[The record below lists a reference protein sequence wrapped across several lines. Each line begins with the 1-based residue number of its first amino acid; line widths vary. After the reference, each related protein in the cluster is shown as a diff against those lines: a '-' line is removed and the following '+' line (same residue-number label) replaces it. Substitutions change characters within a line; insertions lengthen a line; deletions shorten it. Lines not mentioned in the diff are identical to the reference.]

1 MEDLEQ
7 SKDASFK
14 SENKPE
20 KSKTGFIV
28 FAVIAFAGFA
38 GLIYLMIISSP
49 ETSQSVKDIAIVLFI
64 FSFLLST
71 VALIILIVQTARLIN
86 LLKNEIKPVLETT
99 KETVNEVKG
108 TVSFLGDKAVTPVIQ
123 MNSYVAGIS
132 KITKILIPGKHKN
145 KGS

>member
-1 MEDLEQ
+1 MEDLEK
-7 SKDASFK
+7 SKDTSFK
-14 SENKPE
+14 FENKPE
-20 KSKTGFIV
+20 KSKTGLIV
-28 FAVIAFAGFA
+28 FAIIAFAGIA

-49 ETSQSVKDIAIVLFI
+49 ETSESVKDIAIVLFV

-71 VALIILIVQTARLIN
+71 AALIILIVQTARLIN

-123 MNSYVAGIS
+123 MNSKFAGVA
-132 KITKILIPGKHKN
+132 KIAKILIPGKHKK

>member
-1 MEDLEQ
+1 MEEIEQ
-7 SKDASFK
+7 PKDASFK
-14 SENKPE
+14 SESKPE

-28 FAVIAFAGFA
+28 FAIIAFAGFA

-49 ETSQSVKDIAIVLFI
+49 ETSQSVKDISIVLFI

-99 KETVNEVKG
+99 KETLNEVKG

-123 MNSYVAGIS
+123 MNSYVAGIT
-132 KITKILIPGKHKN
+132 KIAKILIPGQHKQ
-145 KGS
+145 KGR

>member
-7 SKDASFK
+7 PKDASFK

-20 KSKTGFIV
+20 KNKAAFIA
-28 FAVIAFAGFA
+28 FAIIAFAGFA

-49 ETSQSVKDIAIVLFI
+49 ETSQSVKDISIVLFI

-71 VALIILIVQTARLIN
+71 AALIILLIQTARLIN
-86 LLKNEIKPVLETT
+86 LLKNEIKPILETT

-123 MNSYVAGIS
+123 MNSYFSGVS
-132 KITKILIPGKHKN
+132 KIAKILIPGKHKN